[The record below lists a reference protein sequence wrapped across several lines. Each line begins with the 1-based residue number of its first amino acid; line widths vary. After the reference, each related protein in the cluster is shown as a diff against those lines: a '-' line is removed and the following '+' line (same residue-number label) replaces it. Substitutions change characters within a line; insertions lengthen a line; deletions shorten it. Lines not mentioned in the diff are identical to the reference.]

1 MEKLKNKNDR
11 LHPSIIIE
19 LNIDFSVFTSKHYLR
34 LCCFHLRMFISDFD
48 MMMAKK
54 KEEMQRQRRK
64 RKDVDLINDND
75 DLIADLIVKM
85 KEAANVSYRLN

>member
-1 MEKLKNKNDR
+1 
-11 LHPSIIIE
+11 
-19 LNIDFSVFTSKHYLR
+19 
-34 LCCFHLRMFISDFD
+34 MFVSDFD
-48 MMMAKK
+48 LMMAKK

-85 KEAANVSYRLN
+85 KEAANVSYVYMLLFSMFCTGKPVVGIFSFVF